1 MAGSTTRL
9 LGWALVVV
17 GAILFLTQ
25 LELLENGVG
34 PVALAVLAGLALL
47 HLART
52 VDPAWILTAGLLS
65 TMFAGNWDH
74 LDLSADIAPHRVLIA
89 AGLLAVLLRA
99 PPARDRPALHLDR
112 RHFALAAALG
122 YVVVSA
128 AFSGT
133 LENRQ
138 GQFAFIDQYGLVPF
152 ALFLAAPLS
161 FASRRQRGILLGGL
175 VVAGTYLSITAVLE
189 ELELYDLV
197 FPRYIGDPAVGNHF
211 GRSRGPFAEAA
222 ANGLALYACAAAA
235 AVAFVR
241 WRRPLHRLGAGLVL
255 LLAPVGL
262 LLTVT
267 RAAWLS
273 GIAGT
278 IVAFTTTERLR
289 RYLVPVAVAGTIGVI
304 GSFALIPGLAKEAG
318 DRADDKAPVY
328 ERQNTNAAG
337 LRMLADR
344 PVFGFGWW
352 FEEAEMEPYFRLHP
366 DIPLTGAAAGLH
378 NIYLSYGVA
387 LGMVGLALWLLAMAL
402 VFGPALSARV
412 PPELAA
418 WQIGLRAAF
427 PAWLVI
433 GVFGPANYSFTT
445 ALVWTWAGLLGARSG
460 QAHSAPQSSA
470 RGFIARDR
478 TGFKTA

>member
-1 MAGSTTRL
+1 MAGSSTRL

-17 GAILFLTQ
+17 GAVLFLTR
-25 LELLENGVG
+25 LGLLESGVG
-34 PVALAVLAGLALL
+34 PIALTVLAGLALL
-47 HLART
+47 HLTRT

-65 TMFAGNWDH
+65 TMFAGNWDQ
-74 LDLSADIAPHRVLIA
+74 LDLSTSIAPHRVLLA

-99 PPARDRPALHLDR
+99 PPARDRPTLRLDHT
-112 RHFALAAALG
+112 HFALAAALG
-122 YVVVSA
+122 YVIVSA
-128 AFSGT
+128 VFSGT
-133 LENRQ
+133 LEDRQ

-152 ALFLAAPLS
+152 ALFLAAPVT
-161 FASRRQRGILLGGL
+161 FTNERQRAILVAGL
-175 VVAGTYLSITAVLE
+175 VVAGAYLSITAVLE

-197 FPRYIGDPAVGNHF
+197 FPRYIGDPAVGTHF

-222 ANGLALYACAAAA
+222 ANGLALYVCAAAA
-235 AVAFVR
+235 AVALVL

-267 RAAWLS
+267 RAAWLA
-273 GIAGT
+273 GVAGT
-278 IVAFTTTERLR
+278 LVAFTSSERLR
-289 RYLVPVAVAGTIGVI
+289 RYLVPVAVAGTIGVL
-304 GSFALIPGLAKEAG
+304 GSFALIPGLGEEAG

-337 LRMLADR
+337 LRMVADR

-352 FEEAEMEPYFRLHP
+352 FEDAEMEPYFRLHP

-387 LGMVGLALWLLAMAL
+387 LGLVGLGLWLLALAL
-402 VFGPALSARV
+402 VFGRALSARL

-433 GVFGPANYSFTT
+433 GLFGPANYSFTT

-460 QAHSAPQSSA
+460 QTQ
-470 RGFIARDR
+470 RRWEENGV
-478 TGFKTA
+478 TA